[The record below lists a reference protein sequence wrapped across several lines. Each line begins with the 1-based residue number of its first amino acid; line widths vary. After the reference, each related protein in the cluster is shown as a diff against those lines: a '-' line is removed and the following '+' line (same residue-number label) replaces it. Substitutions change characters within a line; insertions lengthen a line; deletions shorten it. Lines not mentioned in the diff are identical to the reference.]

1 MRLLMTLHQ
10 ARIEADLGLPIDSV
24 TATLARGVEHGESR
38 ESVAR
43 TVASLGQ
50 GAERAGTDTLAA
62 LRTAIRYYKFAEST
76 QAWDTTA
83 FLLGASSLSLAQR
96 LANEARSTRRCD
108 DVREMQ
114 ALLVDAQINLVKGG
128 RGFPIQAAPRLR
140 AVPPTTEYAEQL
152 AKALCR

>member
-128 RGFPIQAAPRLR
+128 RAFPIQAAPRLR